1 MRDKSKYGWNTVNE
15 YKRHDLADN
24 LDDEKRIYYPSQM
37 SVDKGFFSARS
48 TNPLVLVRGSFWSR
62 DNIFVALQFAKH

>member
-1 MRDKSKYGWNTVNE
+1 MRDKSQYGWNTVNE

-48 TNPLVLVRGSFWSR
+48 TNRWF
-62 DNIFVALQFAKH
+62 